1 MILAD
6 NKSKGKNTVAKAYDL
21 AKPLADEL
29 GYEIWDVVFE
39 KEGPEWYLRIYI
51 DKPDGIDINDC
62 EAFSRPYNKMLDETD
77 FVSQVDF
84 FEVCSPG
91 LNRTL
96 RKKEHF
102 EKYLGSSVNVRF
114 IRAVDGEKKL
124 SGVLESFADNEITVS
139 GRKINI
145 SDTTFVKLDDDIS
158 E

>member
-114 IRAVDGEKKL
+114 IRAVDGEKEL

>member
-114 IRAVDGEKKL
+114 IRAVDGEKEL
-124 SGVLESFADNEITVS
+124 SGVLEGFADNEITVS

>member
-1 MILAD
+1 MAD
-6 NKSKGKNTVAKAYDL
+6 NKSKGKNTVTKAYDL

-114 IRAVDGEKKL
+114 IRAVDGEKEL

>member
-1 MILAD
+1 LAD

-114 IRAVDGEKKL
+114 IRAVDGEKEL

>member
-6 NKSKGKNTVAKAYDL
+6 NKSKGKSTVTKAYDL

-114 IRAVDGEKKL
+114 IRAVDGEKEL

>member
-1 MILAD
+1 MAD
-6 NKSKGKNTVAKAYDL
+6 NKGKGRNTVSKAYEL
-21 AKPLADEL
+21 AKPLAEEL
-29 GYEIWDVVFE
+29 GYDIWDVVFE

-51 DKPDGIDINDC
+51 DKSDGIDINDC
-62 EAFSRPYNKMLDETD
+62 EAFSRPYNKLLDATD

-102 EKYLGSSVNVRF
+102 ERYLGSSVIVRF
-114 IRAVDGEKKL
+114 IRAIDGEKEIVGTL
-124 SGVLESFADNEITVS
+124 DAYDEGQLAISGKV
-139 GRKINI
+139 INI
-145 SDTTFVKLDDDIS
+145 SDTTSVKLNDDIS

>member
-6 NKSKGKNTVAKAYDL
+6 NKSKGKNTVTKAYDL

-114 IRAVDGEKKL
+114 IRAVDGEKEL

>member
-1 MILAD
+1 MAD

-114 IRAVDGEKKL
+114 IRAVDGEKEL